1 MLFLQSS
8 CLSNNFYPSLSATT
22 SHILHLNVSSRKGG
36 EMTSVESSN
45 SLLSRTS
52 DSVFEKFQ
60 ACRIHQWLRS
70 CQSKD
75 LFKILIFLDLST
87 GCDTAKLAVI
97 LEIFYSSGFFNSI
110 SSLHFPVE
118 LWLSLLFSFN
128 SPSSGA
134 HHLSHGFSV
143 VCSTLFLHSSTWHK
157 LLYFF
162 QDF

>member
-1 MLFLQSS
+1 
-8 CLSNNFYPSLSATT
+8 
-22 SHILHLNVSSRKGG
+22 
-36 EMTSVESSN
+36 MTSVESSN

-110 SSLHFPVE
+110 SSLHFPVQ

-128 SPSSGA
+128 SPSSSV

-143 VCSTLFLHSSTWHK
+143 VCSALFSSFIYLTQIALFLSRFLKDSFVFFPRFTE
-157 LLYFF
+157 LYLTNKITCI
-162 QDF
+162 